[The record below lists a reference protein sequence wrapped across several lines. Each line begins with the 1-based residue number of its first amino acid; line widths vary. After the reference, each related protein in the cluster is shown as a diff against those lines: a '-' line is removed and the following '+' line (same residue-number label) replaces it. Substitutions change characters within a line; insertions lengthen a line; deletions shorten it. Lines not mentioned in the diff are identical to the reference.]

1 VMFLDAEH
9 EAGASPD
16 LTTEERL
23 ALGNVATDGNTG
35 LSQKEHALLVEQ
47 LEMRAVARS
56 LT

>member
-1 VMFLDAEH
+1 MFLDAEH